1 MKCVSPKWYQN
12 NLNCYDLDDIM
23 TQKWLSTKQTEALQ
37 EHARQ
42 HGVSADELITTWL
55 SASENSD
62 RVHSGWQTHFF
73 DLSLDLLCV
82 LDARSQILLVNPAF
96 ANLLGVPES
105 SLAGRS
111 LLDLMLAPDRDEARI
126 VLSDLANLSGPG
138 SFTCCFRS
146 FDDTVKW
153 YLWTI
158 YNRAPGIFHAVG
170 KDITPYKEMEV
181 QEAER
186 NIFAEALLDTV
197 LTINTSL
204 ALDQVLER
212 MLSNVG
218 RVVAYDYVSILLIE
232 GRRAEVV
239 AFQTRHPH
247 DISVNLA
254 GSARFDIQDNEYL
267 DRVYTDRDC
276 IIVPEVAHPPAWM
289 MSASQPVPGS
299 FLGAPIVVEDVV
311 IGFLGVFNCR
321 KEFFTPLHAQQLV
334 TFANQAGI
342 AINNARLYEQ
352 AQSAAILRERQ
363 RVAQELHDSVNQ
375 DLFAASTY
383 ADLLPKAIA
392 RKPEVVAQYAMD
404 ISRLVRSAVAQMR
417 MILIELHPD
426 TLTTTELQVLIKQLC
441 NAFTNRSGIAVE
453 LKTSDAAILEQDDQI
468 AIYRIAQ
475 EALHNINKHADA
487 NKVTVHLTVLES
499 YLELL
504 ITDDGAGFDLDA
516 IREVHFGISSMR
528 ERAIGIGA
536 SLFIQTE
543 PGKGTQIMLRKEY
556 S

>member
-1 MKCVSPKWYQN
+1 MA
-12 NLNCYDLDDIM
+12 
-23 TQKWLSTKQTEALQ
+23 QKWLSTKQAEALR
-37 EHARQ
+37 EHAQ
-42 HGVSADELITTWL
+42 QQGFSVDELITTWL
-55 SASENSD
+55 SSADAGQQTRAS
-62 RVHSGWQTHFF
+62 WQAHFF
-73 DLSLDLLCV
+73 DLSLDLLCMV
-82 LDARSQILLVNPAF
+82 DANAHILLANSAF
-96 ANLLGVPES
+96 ANLLGIKAAALV
-105 SLAGRS
+105 GQS
-111 LLDLMLAPDRDEARI
+111 LLDLMLAADRKEAEG
-126 VLSDLANLSGPG
+126 VFSNLTNPFSPG
-138 SFTCCFRS
+138 SFTCRFRG
-146 FDDTVKW
+146 FDGTARW

-158 YNRAPGIFHAVG
+158 YQKMPGIFHAVG

-204 ALDQVLER
+204 ALEQVLER
-212 MLSNVG
+212 ILSNVG
-218 RVVAYDYVSILLIE
+218 KVVAYDYVSIMLVE
-232 GRRAEVV
+232 GRHAEVV
-239 AFQTRHPH
+239 AFQTRQPH
-247 DISVNLA
+247 GISVNLA
-254 GSARFDIQDNEYL
+254 GSARFDIQDHEYL
-267 DRVYTDRDC
+267 NLVYTQRDC

-289 MSASQPVPGS
+289 MSDSPAVPGS

-321 KEFFTPLHAQQLV
+321 TEFFTPLHAQQLV

-363 RVAQELHDSVNQ
+363 RMAQELHDSVNQ

-383 ADLLPKAIA
+383 ADLLPKALA
-392 RKPEVVAQYAMD
+392 RKPEVVARYAID

-441 NAFTNRSGIAVE
+441 AAFTNRSGIAVE
-453 LKTSDAAILEQDDQI
+453 FKTNCATILEQDDQI

-475 EALHNINKHADA
+475 ETLHNINKHADA
-487 NKVTVHLTVLES
+487 KTVTVQLLLSES
-499 YLELL
+499 HLELI
-504 ITDDGAGFDLDA
+504 ITDDGAGFDFNSITEIHLG
-516 IREVHFGISSMR
+516 IRGMR
-528 ERAIGIGA
+528 ERAVSIGA
-536 SLFIQTE
+536 SIAIQTE
-543 PGKGTQIMLRKEY
+543 PGQGTQITLRKNY